1 MKTDRTTYEEVTGEI
16 GIVIDY
22 EPGVSRAKDVM
33 QGALSLIDALDR
45 LDHALLSSID
55 TSLEPVSIL
64 NDVQHS
70 SLKILL
76 KRVLEKI
83 PDEHLKSLDWKK
95 WVGALL
101 VEGKHNLLKKLDASP
116 AEIAIELKRIE
127 PYYKNPP
134 ASGGLIGYE
143 TPKAEAIKEAL
154 FAVSAARDT
163 QGTSEV
169 TIQTELGDIT
179 LPYLNQ
185 TKEPEPPEQETS
197 FDGVS
202 NVTLSLVS
210 PVFKDG
216 NKWRFNDGLTDFAAA
231 VLDIDFISQVENGE
245 RFGKGDLLAVEMR
258 TIQTRI
264 GFKLNLER
272 TIIKVL
278 KHITPPI
285 QPQLK

>member
-1 MKTDRTTYEEVTGEI
+1 METDRTTYEEISGEI
-16 GIVIDY
+16 GIVIEY
-22 EPGVSRAKDVM
+22 EAGVSRAKDVM
-33 QGALSLIDALDR
+33 QGALSLIDALDK

-95 WVGALL
+95 WVGGIL

-134 ASGGLIGYE
+134 VSGGLIGYE
-143 TPKAEAIKEAL
+143 TPKIESIKEAL
-154 FAVSAARDT
+154 LAVSTARDT
-163 QGTSEV
+163 QGNSNV
-169 TIQTELGDIT
+169 TIQTELGDVA

-185 TKEPEPPEQETS
+185 SKEPAPVEEETS

-216 NKWRFNDGLTDFAAA
+216 NKWRFNDGLADFAAA
-231 VLDIDFISQVENGE
+231 VLDTDFIAQVENGE

-258 TIQTRI
+258 TVQTRI
-264 GFKLNLER
+264 GFKLNIER

-278 KHITPPI
+278 KHITPPT
-285 QPQLK
+285 QQKF

>member
-1 MKTDRTTYEEVTGEI
+1 METDRTTYEEVTGEI
-16 GIVIDY
+16 GIVIEY
-22 EPGVSRAKDVM
+22 EAGVARAKDVM
-33 QGALSLIDALDR
+33 QGALSLIDALDK

-95 WVGALL
+95 WVGGIL

-134 ASGGLIGYE
+134 VSGGLIGYE
-143 TPKAEAIKEAL
+143 TPKIEAIKEAL
-154 FAVSAARDT
+154 LAVSTARDT
-163 QGTSEV
+163 QGNSNV
-169 TIQTELGDIT
+169 TVQTELGDIA

-185 TKEPEPPEQETS
+185 AKVTEQPEEETS
-197 FDGVS
+197 FEGTS
-202 NVTLSLVS
+202 RVTLSLVS

-216 NKWRFNDGLTDFAAA
+216 NKWRFNDGLSDFAAA
-231 VLDIDFISQVENGE
+231 ILDTDFIAQVENGE
-245 RFGKGDLLAVEMR
+245 RFGKGDLLAVEMH

-264 GFKLNLER
+264 GFKLNIER

-278 KHITPPI
+278 KHITPPT